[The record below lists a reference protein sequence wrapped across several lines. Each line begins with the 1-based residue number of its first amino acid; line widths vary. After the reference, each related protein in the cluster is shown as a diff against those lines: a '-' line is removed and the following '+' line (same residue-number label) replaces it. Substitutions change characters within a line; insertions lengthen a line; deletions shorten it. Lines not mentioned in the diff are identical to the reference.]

1 MAISSKK
8 ISGFRELTELN
19 GEEYLMVA
27 FNNRSYK
34 VKTSLF
40 TSDIIESIEQD
51 VKKGDGESSPITIKT
66 KAGATYTFYVKNG
79 LKGSTGDEG
88 KQGKKGETGDAGVA
102 LYNTDFEDK
111 IIDAV
116 DGTDGKGNDMTENEL
131 VNSALSARQ
140 GAYLNDKLELLAEE
154 YISQEEFDERLGT
167 NKIYA
172 NVKYFII
179 DES

>member
-1 MAISSKK
+1 MAINSKK

-19 GEEYLMVA
+19 GDEYLMVA

-51 VKKGDGESSPITIKT
+51 VKTGDEALSPITITT
-66 KAGATYTFYVKNG
+66 KSGDIYTFYVKNG
-79 LKGSTGDEG
+79 KKGSTGEDG
-88 KQGKKGETGDAGVA
+88 KQGKKGETGDAGIA
-102 LYNTDFEDK
+102 LYNTDFEDR
-111 IIDAV
+111 IIDSL
-116 DGTDGKGNDMTENEL
+116 DGTDKEGNEL
-131 VNSALSARQ
+131 TDEELVSSALSAKQ
-140 GAYLNDKLELLAEE
+140 GTVLNNKLELLTEE
-154 YISQEEFDERLGT
+154 YITQEEYDERVGT
-167 NKIYA
+167 NKIYS

>member
-19 GEEYLMVA
+19 GDEYLMVA
-27 FNNRSYK
+27 FKNRSYK
-34 VKTSLF
+34 VQTSLF

-51 VKKGDGESSPITIKT
+51 IKTGDGVASPITIKT
-66 KAGATYTFYVKNG
+66 KSGDEYTFYVKNG
-79 LKGSTGDEG
+79 IKGSTGDDG
-88 KQGKKGETGDAGVA
+88 KPGKKGEAGNAGIA

-111 IIDAV
+111 IVDAL
-116 DGTDGKGNDMTENEL
+116 DGTDGEGNEL
-131 VNSALSARQ
+131 TDDELVSSALSAKQ
-140 GAYLNDKLELLAEE
+140 GTVLNNKLELLTEE
-154 YISQEEFDERLGT
+154 YITQEEFDERVGT
-167 NKIYA
+167 NQISS